1 MDEGLC
7 YFKSMGPVY
16 SIPATIEPYACLVD
30 PVGCAGH
37 LHMVEDVVKTMS
49 CELYIFVWVA
59 LLGAYSRVHGKW
71 RWEEVLP
78 NEFLNQTL
86 GMQQVMWSFQTFKD
100 RGCGWV

>member
-1 MDEGLC
+1 
-7 YFKSMGPVY
+7 
-16 SIPATIEPYACLVD
+16 
-30 PVGCAGH
+30 
-37 LHMVEDVVKTMS
+37 MVEDVVKTMF

-71 RWEEVLP
+71 RWEDVLP

-86 GMQQVMWSFQTFKD
+86 GMEQVICSFQTFKD